1 MLNFEN
7 MNKTISIILPIWAI
21 LSAIVLGSCSHDEPN
36 ISQGEDDIFTD
47 EVEYLQNKLVV
58 LDDDGNIKERVFGR
72 VLDESTPQTV
82 SVGVDDFNE
91 AKEIFASLFSPET
104 EISEDSL
111 KAQFTIG
118 KGRAELNQVKGGD
131 GVIGRADFDV
141 PGLKFVSSMN
151 FVLNSAWPE
160 NDNVKGYH
168 TLGSQ
173 YQYNGWKGKSRLTKG
188 DEPHTFVCIREYR
201 NGIPALLVGMSN
213 KEYNKPNMLKEE
225 RCVTMKDV
233 KIIHQILI
241 SNWNYFKAAF
251 NDNDKNLLSE
261 NSYYWISKEDLWTMC
276 YPVASLYENRW
287 KDGKGKNHRVL
298 FCKLSTQKQ

>member
-7 MNKTISIILPIWAI
+7 MNKTISIILPIWII
-21 LSAIVLGSCSHDEPN
+21 LSAMALGSCSHDEPN
-36 ISQGEDDIFTD
+36 ISQDEDDIFTD

-72 VLDESTPQTV
+72 VLDESTPQTI

-104 EISEDSL
+104 EISDDSL
-111 KAQFTIG
+111 KAQLTNG
-118 KGRAELNQVKGGD
+118 KGNAELKQSKGDD
-131 GVIGRADFDV
+131 GVIGRADFEI

-173 YQYNGWKGKSRLTKG
+173 YQYNGWKTKIKLTKG

-213 KEYNKPNMLKEE
+213 KEYNKPSMLKEE
-225 RCVTMKDV
+225 TSRVSMDDV
-233 KIIHQILI
+233 KYFNKILT

-251 NDNDKNLLSE
+251 NDNDKTLLDE
-261 NSYYWISKEDLWTMC
+261 NSFYWVSSHGVFYYA
-276 YPVASLYENRW
+276 VASLYTGKR
-287 KDGKGKNHRVL
+287 KDGNGKYHRVL
-298 FCKLSTQKQ
+298 FYKLSTQKQ